1 MKKRNVLL
9 ICCSILL
16 VLAGCE
22 KKENANELHQ
32 GNETV
37 QQESLNENDEAKEE
51 PVEVNIYKIN
61 PDNEERV
68 IEVKECE
75 ELNETILWEFLKE
88 AKVVPEE
95 SNALSLE
102 VKGNQLELDV
112 DIAFGEWLRSFGTT
126 GEKEIIS
133 CVVNTY
139 LDAYQA
145 DEIKITEEGQTLYSG
160 HTEYTEYLRKFE

>member
-75 ELNETILWEFLKE
+75 ELNKIFFYYVSQGLPINGVF
-88 AKVVPEE
+88 V
-95 SNALSLE
+95 
-102 VKGNQLELDV
+102 
-112 DIAFGEWLRSFGTT
+112 FY
-126 GEKEIIS
+126 
-133 CVVNTY
+133 CV
-139 LDAYQA
+139 
-145 DEIKITEEGQTLYSG
+145 EGQTNFFTPTG
-160 HTEYTEYLRKFE
+160 N